1 MNYNWTTI
9 RSDKKD
15 SKTYYGIFETAISG
29 MKVKMYISV
38 TPTLNELNKKRVCFE
53 HIYFEALSNN
63 ISDSVFHSVNDDI
76 YYLLGQ
82 TLNDKC
88 NLSKTAIIECYCV
101 KKIPDYV
108 AFTGGDYSFE
118 DLE

>member
-9 RSDKKD
+9 RSDNKE

-38 TPTLNELNKKRVCFE
+38 TPALNEFGGKRVCFS
-53 HIYFEALSNN
+53 HIYFETLPKN
-63 ISDSVFHSVNDDI
+63 ISDSLFYGVNDDI

-82 TLNDKC
+82 NLNDKC

-101 KKIPDYV
+101 KKIPDYI

-118 DLE
+118 NLE